1 MSIKAEINESLKQAR
16 RDRDAD
22 TKRVITMLKAK
33 LTNELKAGQDVEED
47 DALWLKV
54 LAAYAKELKKALAS
68 FEGLGERAF
77 EAKAETTFEL
87 QFCDRFLPK
96 KMDEAATAALVQ
108 KIAAAEGITEK
119 KDMGRLMGAVMRGH
133 KAEVDGDLVRRAAQ
147 QVLS

>member
-1 MSIKAEINESLKQAR
+1 MSIKEEIDQSLKQAR

-33 LTNELKAGQDVEED
+33 LTNELKASQGVEEN

-68 FEGLGERAF
+68 FEDLGDRAA

-87 QFCDRFLPK
+87 NFCDRFLPK
-96 KMDEAATAALVQ
+96 KMDAESTTALVQ

-133 KAEVDGDLVRRAAQ
+133 KDEVDGDLVRRAAQ